1 MIIERMGRWNVRVS
15 TLSREVKSSICSPTP
30 AFAQF
35 PADLHSLTL
44 WEHQTPATHNM
55 RVYFVRHGQTDL

>member
-1 MIIERMGRWNVRVS
+1 MIERMGRWDVGVS
-15 TLSREVKSSICSPTP
+15 TLSREAKSLIGSPTF